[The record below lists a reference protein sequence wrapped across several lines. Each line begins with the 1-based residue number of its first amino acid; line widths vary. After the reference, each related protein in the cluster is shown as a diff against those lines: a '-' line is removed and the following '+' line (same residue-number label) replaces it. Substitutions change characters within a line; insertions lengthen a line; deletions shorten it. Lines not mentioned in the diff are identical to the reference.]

1 PVEPEPCRT
10 ARGVAVDSPVSV
22 SGDGGNDGQSAP
34 VLVVVLVGD
43 PPAAS
48 VGNLNPRVVTGVERR
63 PNGERPSG
71 VTRPAVQDGVGREF
85 GGQQDQVIR
94 NRARSSHLY
103 QVSANVVRLVGGARI
118 VAFE

>member
-1 PVEPEPCRT
+1 MSRPPGPWSQLSRNHVVRLAASP
-10 ARGVAVDSPVSV
+10 VDSPVSV

-34 VLVVVLVGD
+34 VLVVVLVGG

-85 GGQQDQVIR
+85 GG
-94 NRARSSHLY
+94 
-103 QVSANVVRLVGGARI
+103 
-118 VAFE
+118 